1 MSQILILIWTL
12 LVSNTSFQRLCFKLH
27 SLAFPLKKVFM
38 TFMDG
43 KSFISTQTASSST
56 PSIFWNTI
64 LNNMAL
70 EDPLHITFFIGTL
83 QKNAH
88 TASEICDNCHRSR
101 YCSAIFRYCQHRII
115 PATWNKSV
123 YTIGQT
129 PLSCARHFRWC
140 ALIGCDRWNRS
151 FSLGSFNYV
160 FLESCFKIYLEPR
173 ICTIPAR
180 CLGKEYTK

>member
-1 MSQILILIWTL
+1 MAK
-12 LVSNTSFQRLCFKLH
+12 VSSRLRQ
-27 SLAFPLKKVFM
+27 PPRV
-38 TFMDG
+38 
-43 KSFISTQTASSST
+43 T

-123 YTIGQT
+123 YIRYWTDTIVT
-129 PLSCARHFRWC
+129 RMPFLMVCSDLLW
-140 ALIGCDRWNRS
+140 WNRS

-160 FLESCFKIYLEPR
+160 YLESCFKIYLEPR
-173 ICTIPAR
+173 MCTIPAR